1 MILTYK
7 LISIIA
13 ILQVLDSI
21 TTVYGLST
29 NMAIETNPVVQFNIG
44 FKILSVLSV
53 VLFII
58 TGRMIVK
65 NYMIYLKY
73 YNILLCGIIVFLTLI
88 VINNLMVLGSV

>member
-65 NYMIYLKY
+65 NYMIYIKY